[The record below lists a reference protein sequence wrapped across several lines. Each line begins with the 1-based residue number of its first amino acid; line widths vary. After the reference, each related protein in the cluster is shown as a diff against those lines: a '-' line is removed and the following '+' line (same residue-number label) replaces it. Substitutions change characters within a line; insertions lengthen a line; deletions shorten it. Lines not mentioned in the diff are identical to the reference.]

1 MKLFQI
7 LLAMIAISCVGMR
20 AAETGPRS
28 CPRLP
33 SLAPEEKLQLQ
44 TDGKAF
50 MVRLSMGEYES
61 AFSELFAK
69 YAEPGRSAEA
79 DARKW
84 TYDMGYLSEE
94 LQARCGDAIPGSFTF
109 VGSLTAGGRILNLAY
124 LLRHAW
130 RPFPVVLDFSKIE
143 DRWAMVQISTDP
155 ELSMEVMREFW
166 TTVDPA
172 YLTQRV
178 PEAQSML
185 SATEACM
192 AKWHAGN
199 VRPGF
204 AQLVDQFGKGIPEKL
219 TIEVTESIVLCVERR
234 PSWRLGDS
242 QGFELWDTS
251 HMANDLL
258 RITYVWFFAKKN
270 SPVTFIFYRGEHE
283 WSLFTV
289 RLFDDARPDL
299 KDSMTSSRVP
309 LRPRAKGDLHP
320 DATK

>member
-7 LLAMIAISCVGMR
+7 RLAMIAISCVGMR

-172 YLTQRV
+172 YLTQ
-178 PEAQSML
+178 E
-185 SATEACM
+185 
-192 AKWHAGN
+192 
-199 VRPGF
+199 
-204 AQLVDQFGKGIPEKL
+204 
-219 TIEVTESIVLCVERR
+219 VERVDLAAAVLEVKDKLFHCSVCNSITDVEPCR
-234 PSWRLGDS
+234 FCTDPQR
-242 QGFELWDTS
+242 DT
-251 HMANDLL
+251 A
-258 RITYVWFFAKKN
+258 RICVVEEPYNIQPIERTGEFRGRYHVLMGAL
-270 SPVTFIFYRGEHE
+270 SPQRGIG
-283 WSLFTV
+283 
-289 RLFDDARPDL
+289 P
-299 KDSMTSSRVP
+299 P
-309 LRPRAKGDLHP
+309 
-320 DATK
+320 